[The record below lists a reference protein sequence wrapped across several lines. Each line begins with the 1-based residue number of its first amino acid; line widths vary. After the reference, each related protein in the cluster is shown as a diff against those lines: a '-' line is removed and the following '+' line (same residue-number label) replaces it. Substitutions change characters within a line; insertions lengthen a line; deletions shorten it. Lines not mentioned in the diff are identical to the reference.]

1 MFLFDS
7 PENISGET
15 FEKFSGNQKG
25 KIGKK
30 MVKHISQ
37 FIKEGPIFVEILL
50 NSLYTDDV
58 NAGKAKKICR
68 PWF

>member
-1 MFLFDS
+1 
-7 PENISGET
+7 
-15 FEKFSGNQKG
+15 
-25 KIGKK
+25 

-50 NSLYTDDV
+50 NSLYTGDV

-68 PWF
+68 PWFWEKCQKLWQNEV

>member
-1 MFLFDS
+1 
-7 PENISGET
+7 
-15 FEKFSGNQKG
+15 
-25 KIGKK
+25 

-50 NSLYTDDV
+50 NSLYIDDV